1 MRHFRSPLDVFKGE
15 EKHPV
20 TLPELLSS
28 SAAAALRVQVAL
40 GRALTHNSPE
50 VHKASVMRKRMEEK
64 LTV

>member
-28 SAAAALRVQVAL
+28 SAAAALSGP
-40 GRALTHNSPE
+40 GRTGTRFKSQLTGS
-50 VHKASVMRKRMEEK
+50 S
-64 LTV
+64 